1 MSANKGL
8 TWRQKRKIYRIR
20 DRKRI
25 EQNHKCFYC
34 SHAFRDNPEKN
45 NRKACT
51 ADHLVPI
58 CKGGAKTDE
67 KNIVAACYKCNTNKG
82 DKPYDEFIIA
92 MTKPKKAMQYDIQKR
107 ERFNVLRSEVDNRQR
122 PLSLKEKIFKWFNM
136 LPERQLVLILP

>member
-1 MSANKGL
+1 MGANQGL
-8 TWRQKRKIYRIR
+8 TWGQKNKIAKIR

-25 EQNHKCFYC
+25 SQNHKCFYC

-45 NRKACT
+45 NRKRCT

-67 KNIVAACYKCNTNKG
+67 KNIVAACAKCNINKG
-82 DKPYDEFIIA
+82 NMSYDEFIIA
-92 MTKPKKAMQYDIQKR
+92 QTKPKKAMQYDIHKR
-107 ERFNVLRSEVDNRQR
+107 ERFNALRSEVDIRNR
-122 PLSLKEKIFKWFNM
+122 PLSLKEKIFTWFKI